1 MWTCDM
7 RDPLTVPN
15 DPRDT
20 RCLAHQLAMADHL
33 AALAHSR
40 AVHRDFV
47 ALANRTL
54 LTLNPKET

>member
-1 MWTCDM
+1 M

-20 RCLAHQLAMADHL
+20 RCLAHQLAIADHL
-33 AALAHSR
+33 AALAHSV
-40 AVHRDFV
+40 AAHRDFV

-54 LTLNPKET
+54 LTLTPEET